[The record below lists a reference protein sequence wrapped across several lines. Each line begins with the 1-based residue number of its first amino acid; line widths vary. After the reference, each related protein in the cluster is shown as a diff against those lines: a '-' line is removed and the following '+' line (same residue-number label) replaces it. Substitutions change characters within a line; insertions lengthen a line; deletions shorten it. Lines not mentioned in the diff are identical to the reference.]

1 MTEKK
6 HSDRHRAAHE
16 RRNGERRVTSRRA
29 HRRVAPEGHS
39 HDRRRAERRDIAK
52 KK

>member
-6 HSDRHRAAHE
+6 HSDRHRANE
-16 RRNGERRVTSRRA
+16 RRNGERRVKSRRA
-29 HRRVAPEGHS
+29 HHRVAPGGHS

>member
-6 HSDRHRAAHE
+6 HSDHHRAGE
-16 RRNGERRVTSRRA
+16 RRNGDRRTSSRRA
-29 HRRVAPEGHS
+29 DRRVAPAGHVS
-39 HDRRRAERRDIAK
+39 DRRRAERRDIAK